1 MTLVDT
7 LAGNARTHPDG
18 PAFIEVTRGRG
29 LRKEITWRA
38 LDERTDKIANVLMD
52 RGVGRGDK
60 VLHWM
65 RNSITWFEGYFG
77 ILKTGAWAVP
87 LNYRFTAAD
96 FQYCARIVEAKA
108 VILEEE
114 FAAPVCSVREAR
126 PVPKLIFG
134 KSTPDGTENCEKLVD
149 AASGAPLRIELDR
162 NDDCSL
168 YFTSGTTGD
177 PKPILHTH
185 RSLEW
190 LGVVGCTNFRI
201 SHRDNFIIITP
212 LYHLGAFGWWLG
224 NFLVG
229 ARATILTD
237 FSPAHFLEAVSM
249 EKATVA
255 FLPVPWT
262 QDILLALDKGEL
274 RKEDY
279 DLSSWRV
286 MHMGAQPI
294 APSVVTH
301 WKEYFPEM
309 EYHTCYG
316 QSEAGFSFHLD
327 HADAHKIGSVGRPA
341 LGWDAR
347 IVDSRGVD
355 VSDGETG
362 ELIVK
367 GNGVM
372 TEYYRNPEKT
382 AETITNGW
390 VRTGD
395 LARKDEDGFTYIVG
409 RKRDVIISGGENIY
423 PEELEET
430 LQAHPKIEDVG
441 VIGLPDERLGEVAVA
456 VIQLKADE
464 TMTVVE
470 CEGYCAEVLP
480 RYKRPKRIIFDD
492 VPRNEAGKIE
502 KVKLKEKHAG

>member
-7 LAGNARTHPDG
+7 LERNARTFPDD
-18 PAFIEVTRGRG
+18 PAFVEVSRGRNQ
-29 LRKEITWRA
+29 RKVITWRT
-38 LDERTDKIANVLMD
+38 LDDRTNRIARILVD

-65 RNSITWFEGYFG
+65 KNSITWFEGYFG

-96 FQYCARIVEAKA
+96 FRYCAEVVEPKA

-114 FAAPVCSVREAR
+114 FAETVHAVGEVGSVPRL
-126 PVPKLIFG
+126 VFG
-134 KSTPDGTENCEKLVD
+134 KGSAEGMENLEELVSGV
-149 AASGAPLRIELDR
+149 SGAPISADLGR

-190 LGVVGCTNFRI
+190 LGVIGCTNFRI
-201 SHRDNFIIITP
+201 SHKDNFIIITP
-212 LYHLGAFGWWLG
+212 LYHLGAFGWWLS
-224 NFLVG
+224 NFLMG

-237 FSPAHFLEAVSM
+237 FSPAHLLETVSTEKVTAV
-249 EKATVA
+249 

-262 QDILLALDKGEL
+262 QDILLALDRGEL

-279 DLSSWRV
+279 DLTTWRV

-294 APSVVTH
+294 ASSIVAH
-301 WKEYFPEM
+301 WKRYFPDM

-327 HADAHKIGSVGRPA
+327 HTDTDKVGSVGRPA
-341 LGWDAR
+341 IGWDAR
-347 IVDSRGVD
+347 IVDSHGID
-355 VSDGETG
+355 VPVGETG

-367 GNGVM
+367 GNAVM
-372 TEYYRNPEKT
+372 TEYYKNPGKT
-382 AETITNGW
+382 EETIRNGW
-390 VRTGD
+390 VYTGD
-395 LARKDEDGFTYIVG
+395 LARRDDEGFTYIVG

-423 PEELEET
+423 PEEVEEA

-441 VIGLPDERLGEVAVA
+441 VIGLPDERLGEIAVA
-456 VIQLKADE
+456 VIQVMADE
-464 TMTVVE
+464 TMTVLE
-470 CEGYCAEVLP
+470 CEEFCARALP
-480 RYKRPKRIIFDD
+480 RYKRPKRIIFDC
-492 VPRNEAGKIE
+492 VPRNATGKIE
-502 KVKLKEKHAG
+502 KTRLKEKHG